1 MTSECHKVDISG
13 QKEVSDCG
21 HENVLCVKYSYD
33 GTLVAAGL
41 VHGAVKIFQAH
52 DGSVLYHLTDQ
63 EVRDAHLPC
72 TSLAFIPADHGQ
84 KYEHLLMATLTVAM
98 RMYLC
103 VKADGVL
110 LCFSD
115 CGHENVLDCGH
126 ENVLCVKYSY
136 DGTLVASGL
145 VHGAVKIFQAHDGS
159 VLYHLTDQEV
169 RDAHLPCT
177 SLAFIPADHGQ
188 KYEHLLMST
197 CKYEHLLMATYAN
210 GVIKFWHPSSGS
222 CLHTIHENRQ
232 TLTASFSPHG
242 DVFVTGGASAQLHM
256 YDTATKKM
264 VRTFEPSP
272 DKTVMDGHMLRVFS
286 VLYHPNAVAYPGVFL
301 SGGWDDTIQFWDSR
315 VKHSVRKI
323 FGPHICGEGLDID
336 PEHNHVLTGSW
347 RKDSALQVWDFNST
361 DKIKDIPPD
370 FNSCLVYC
378 CQWLGRSCITAGG
391 SDQNMARIVDRGTL
405 QVQPPHAG
413 PHITHNN
420 THSLSPLL
428 GLVVLEATGEIIVPT
443 VTKIIIHHQP
453 EADRWMAPVERSPT
467 LLNHGSEDEMECRG
481 YKTNSYK
488 AFLCLSVVFLC
499 GGGPVGVLL
508 AMLVF
513 RWRPDWKLRA
523 TKSRCP
529 LYRAD
534 AVLLKKRL
542 CVRFFDHQHVRYI
555 WNSNISC
562 FTKLRG
568 LDDTT
573 PCSYFY
579 QLGGLTREEQHR
591 KCALY
596 GENSIYIDVKSYFRL
611 LFEEQA
617 ETLRDMVALEAEV
630 SVWRGDSVYEDIPGQ
645 ELVPGDVI
653 TIPPYGTMMACDAVL
668 ITGNCIVNESMLTGE
683 SVPVTKTPLPNPPPT
698 EGQDPCVY
706 ISEEHKRHTLFC
718 GTQVIQTRYYGGE
731 KVKAVV
737 IRTGFVTAKGELVR
751 SILFPKPMGFKF
763 YQDAM
768 RFLAVLAGLAVIGF
782 SYSVYMMI
790 SFKAPVKEI
799 ILRALDMITVIVPPA
814 LPAAMTVGSVYAQ
827 RRLMKQGIFCISPPR
842 INVSGKTKLVCF
854 DKTGTLTE
862 DGLDLWGVVPAD
874 MSVVKNAADLP
885 RGALLAAMASCH
897 SLTLIEGEMTGD
909 PLDLKM
915 FEATDWLLEEPGP
928 DNTRFD
934 ILAPTVVKP
943 VTADTFIMGAS
954 SQTPYEIGIL
964 RQFPFSSSLQRMSV
978 ITRTLGNRNMDVYLK
993 GAPEMVAS
1001 LCIKE
1006 TVPPDFHTTLMRY
1019 TLQGFRVIAFAWKML
1034 DTSIKFH
1041 HLQKIQR
1048 DQVETDLT
1056 FLGLMVM
1063 QNALKPETTPTIQQ
1077 LREANIRTVMVTGD
1091 NMLTAVSVARN
1102 CRMVLSNDTVILV
1115 TANPPEEGQP
1125 AHITWTYSEHPTEDS
1140 VVQGQGQQPGKWDSG
1155 ADMSEPLVEYDM
1167 ALKTAHAGISL
1178 SEAEASVASPFT
1190 SKIPNIQCVPTVI
1203 REGRAA
1209 LVTSF
1214 GSFKYMAL
1222 YSMVQFVSV
1231 ITLYSIDS
1239 NLGDIQYLYIDLA
1252 ITTSVAL
1259 FMGWQEAYPKLV
1271 PQRPLGSL
1279 MAPVN
1284 LFSVVSQ
1291 VVLMIAVQVG
1301 TFVYLKQQPWFVPL
1315 KPDPKS
1321 DNILCY
1327 ETTVVFSVT
1336 SYLYIVLAAAF
1347 SKGRPYRRPLYTNY
1361 VFMMSLMILLGFSTL
1376 LLLHPFSPLAKFI
1389 EDFVVTSQVLRK
1401 LFRLRKKLPKNRY
1414 KLLEKELAEN
1424 PDWPPV
1430 GETTYAVGEKY
1441 QDSTH
1446 S

>member
-1 MTSECHKVDISG
+1 M
-13 QKEVSDCG
+13 
-21 HENVLCVKYSYD
+21 NV
-33 GTLVAAGL
+33 
-41 VHGAVKIFQAH
+41 
-52 DGSVLYHLTDQ
+52 VLP
-63 EVRDAHLPC
+63 LP
-72 TSLAFIPADHGQ
+72 PADICPD
-84 KYEHLLMATLTVAM
+84 
-98 RMYLC
+98 R
-103 VKADGVL
+103 
-110 LCFSD
+110 
-115 CGHENVLDCGH
+115 
-126 ENVLCVKYSY
+126 
-136 DGTLVASGL
+136 
-145 VHGAVKIFQAHDGS
+145 QA
-159 VLYHLTDQEV
+159 
-169 RDAHLPCT
+169 
-177 SLAFIPADHGQ
+177 
-188 KYEHLLMST
+188 
-197 CKYEHLLMATYAN
+197 
-210 GVIKFWHPSSGS
+210 
-222 CLHTIHENRQ
+222 
-232 TLTASFSPHG
+232 
-242 DVFVTGGASAQLHM
+242 
-256 YDTATKKM
+256 
-264 VRTFEPSP
+264 
-272 DKTVMDGHMLRVFS
+272 
-286 VLYHPNAVAYPGVFL
+286 
-301 SGGWDDTIQFWDSR
+301 
-315 VKHSVRKI
+315 
-323 FGPHICGEGLDID
+323 
-336 PEHNHVLTGSW
+336 
-347 RKDSALQVWDFNST
+347 
-361 DKIKDIPPD
+361 
-370 FNSCLVYC
+370 
-378 CQWLGRSCITAGG
+378 
-391 SDQNMARIVDRGTL
+391 
-405 QVQPPHAG
+405 
-413 PHITHNN
+413 
-420 THSLSPLL
+420 
-428 GLVVLEATGEIIVPT
+428 
-443 VTKIIIHHQP
+443 
-453 EADRWMAPVERSPT
+453 MAPF
-467 LLNHGSEDEMECRG
+467 LLNHGTEDEMECQG

-488 AFLCLSVVFLC
+488 ACLCLCLVVLC

-534 AVLLKKRL
+534 AVLLKDISDRWWTETVDIIYVPVDESSFGQVADCSYKEEDGDEEDVKETTSLTSVNDKERL
-542 CVRFFDHQHVRYI
+542 SVRFFDHQRRRYI
-555 WNSNISC
+555 WDASTRC
-562 FTKLRG
+562 FTSLRG

-579 QLGGLTREEQHR
+579 QAAGMSREEQNR
-591 KCALY
+591 KHVLY
-596 GENSIYIDVKSYFRL
+596 GENTIYIEVKSYFRL
-611 LFEEQA
+611 LIEEVLNPFYVFQIFSVILWSLNDYYVYASCIVVISVISISVELYEIRKQA

-630 SVWRGDSVYEDIPGQ
+630 SVWRGGDEYEDIPGQ

-653 TIPPYGTMMACDAVL
+653 TIPPHGTMMACDAVL

-683 SVPVTKTPLPNPPPT
+683 SVPVTKTPLPSPPRG
-698 EGQDPCVY
+698 EGQDPALY
-706 ISEEHKRHTLFC
+706 MSEEHKRHTLFC

-737 IRTGFVTAKGELVR
+737 IRTGFLSAKGELVR

-782 SYSVYMMI
+782 SYSVYVMI
-790 SFKAPVKEI
+790 SFKASVKDVI
-799 ILRALDMITVIVPPA
+799 VRALDMITVIVPPA
-814 LPAAMTVGSVYAQ
+814 LPAAMTIGSVYAQ
-827 RRLMKQGIFCISPPR
+827 RRLKKEGIFCISPPR
-842 INVSGKTKLVCF
+842 INISGKTKLVCF

-874 MSVVKNAADLP
+874 MSVVRNAADLP
-885 RGALLAAMASCH
+885 RGPLLAAMASCH

-943 VTADTFIMGAS
+943 VTADTFIMGAT

-978 ITRTLGNRNMDVYLK
+978 ITRTLGNRHMDVYLK

-1006 TVPPDFHTTLMRY
+1006 TVPSEFHNTLMRY
-1019 TLQGFRVIAFAWKML
+1019 TLQGFRVIAFAWKVL

-1063 QNALKPETTPTIQQ
+1063 QNALKPETTPTIHQ
-1077 LREANIRTVMVTGD
+1077 LNDANIRTVMVTGD

-1102 CRMVLSNDTVILV
+1102 CGMVLSKDTVILV
-1115 TANPPEEGQP
+1115 NASPPEDGQP
-1125 AHITWTYSEHPTEDS
+1125 AHVTWTYSEHPTEQS
-1140 VVQGQGQQPGKWDSG
+1140 LVQGEARQPGNWDSG

-1167 ALKTAHAGISL
+1167 SYQVIPIKEPEGRYHFAVSGKSFAVIRSHFSDLIPKICVRGTVFARMSPNQKAQLVESLQDLGYCVAMCGDGANDCGALKTAHAGISL

-1231 ITLYSIDS
+1231 ITLYSINS

-1252 ITTSVAL
+1252 ITTTVAL

-1271 PQRPLGSL
+1271 PQRPPGSL

-1284 LFSVVSQ
+1284 LFSVLSQ

-1301 TFVYLKQQPWFVPL
+1301 TFLYLKQQPWFKAL
-1315 KPDPKS
+1315 KPNPNS

-1327 ETTVVFSVT
+1327 ETTVVFSVS
-1336 SYLYIVLAAAF
+1336 SYLYIILAAAF

-1361 VFMMSLMILLGFSTL
+1361 VFMVCLVILLGFSTL
-1376 LLLHPFSPLAKFI
+1376 LLLHPFTALAKFI
-1389 EDFVVTSQVLRK
+1389 ELMVDMPFHFRLTLLGIISAYCIVVFVVEDFVVSSQVLRR
-1401 LFRLRKKLPKNRY
+1401 LFRLRKKIPKNKY

-1430 GETTYAVGEKY
+1430 GETTYAMEEKY
-1441 QDSTH
+1441 QDSTQ

>member
-1 MTSECHKVDISG
+1 
-13 QKEVSDCG
+13 
-21 HENVLCVKYSYD
+21 
-33 GTLVAAGL
+33 
-41 VHGAVKIFQAH
+41 
-52 DGSVLYHLTDQ
+52 
-63 EVRDAHLPC
+63 
-72 TSLAFIPADHGQ
+72 
-84 KYEHLLMATLTVAM
+84 
-98 RMYLC
+98 
-103 VKADGVL
+103 
-110 LCFSD
+110 
-115 CGHENVLDCGH
+115 
-126 ENVLCVKYSY
+126 
-136 DGTLVASGL
+136 
-145 VHGAVKIFQAHDGS
+145 
-159 VLYHLTDQEV
+159 
-169 RDAHLPCT
+169 
-177 SLAFIPADHGQ
+177 
-188 KYEHLLMST
+188 
-197 CKYEHLLMATYAN
+197 
-210 GVIKFWHPSSGS
+210 
-222 CLHTIHENRQ
+222 
-232 TLTASFSPHG
+232 
-242 DVFVTGGASAQLHM
+242 
-256 YDTATKKM
+256 
-264 VRTFEPSP
+264 
-272 DKTVMDGHMLRVFS
+272 
-286 VLYHPNAVAYPGVFL
+286 
-301 SGGWDDTIQFWDSR
+301 
-315 VKHSVRKI
+315 
-323 FGPHICGEGLDID
+323 
-336 PEHNHVLTGSW
+336 
-347 RKDSALQVWDFNST
+347 
-361 DKIKDIPPD
+361 
-370 FNSCLVYC
+370 
-378 CQWLGRSCITAGG
+378 
-391 SDQNMARIVDRGTL
+391 
-405 QVQPPHAG
+405 
-413 PHITHNN
+413 
-420 THSLSPLL
+420 
-428 GLVVLEATGEIIVPT
+428 
-443 VTKIIIHHQP
+443 
-453 EADRWMAPVERSPT
+453 MAPVERSPT

-534 AVLLKKRL
+534 AVLLKDIYGQCWTETVDIIYVPVDECTLHVPDWLASYISASPDFHLDPKTQTVAAKQYGSCGQMPEGGDCSSYKEEDGDEDDEETSLTSANDKKRL

-596 GENSIYIDVKSYFRL
+596 GENSIYIEVKSYSRL
-611 LFEEQA
+611 LFEEVLNPFYVFQIFSVILWSLNDYYIYASCIVVISVISISVELYEIRKQA

-1167 ALKTAHAGISL
+1167 SYQNIQIEEPEGTYHFAVSGKSFAVIRNHFPDLIPKMCVRGTVFARMSPNQKAQLVESLQDLGYCVAMCGDGANDCGALKTAHAGISL

-1222 YSMVQFVSV
+1222 YSMVQFVSI

-1284 LFSVVSQ
+1284 LFSVVGQ

-1376 LLLHPFSPLAKFI
+1376 LLLHPFTPLAKFIELKVDMPFHFRLVLLAIVSAYCIIVFVI

>member
-1 MTSECHKVDISG
+1 MMALCKVTG
-13 QKEVSDCG
+13 PAT
-21 HENVLCVKYSYD
+21 LPD
-33 GTLVAAGL
+33 GTVD
-41 VHGAVKIFQAH
+41 V
-52 DGSVLYHLTDQ
+52 TDTTP
-63 EVRDAHLPC
+63 V
-72 TSLAFIPADHGQ
+72 SW
-84 KYEHLLMATLTVAM
+84 
-98 RMYLC
+98 
-103 VKADGVL
+103 
-110 LCFSD
+110 S
-115 CGHENVLDCGH
+115 
-126 ENVLCVKYSY
+126 
-136 DGTLVASGL
+136 
-145 VHGAVKIFQAHDGS
+145 
-159 VLYHLTDQEV
+159 
-169 RDAHLPCT
+169 
-177 SLAFIPADHGQ
+177 
-188 KYEHLLMST
+188 
-197 CKYEHLLMATYAN
+197 
-210 GVIKFWHPSSGS
+210 
-222 CLHTIHENRQ
+222 
-232 TLTASFSPHG
+232 SFSHERWHFLCRFLPRLA
-242 DVFVTGGASAQLHM
+242 DIC
-256 YDTATKKM
+256 
-264 VRTFEPSP
+264 P
-272 DKTVMDGHMLRVFS
+272 DRQ
-286 VLYHPNAVAYPGVFL
+286 A
-301 SGGWDDTIQFWDSR
+301 
-315 VKHSVRKI
+315 
-323 FGPHICGEGLDID
+323 
-336 PEHNHVLTGSW
+336 
-347 RKDSALQVWDFNST
+347 
-361 DKIKDIPPD
+361 
-370 FNSCLVYC
+370 
-378 CQWLGRSCITAGG
+378 
-391 SDQNMARIVDRGTL
+391 
-405 QVQPPHAG
+405 
-413 PHITHNN
+413 
-420 THSLSPLL
+420 
-428 GLVVLEATGEIIVPT
+428 
-443 VTKIIIHHQP
+443 
-453 EADRWMAPVERSPT
+453 MAPF
-467 LLNHGSEDEMECRG
+467 LLNHGTEDEMECQG

-488 AFLCLSVVFLC
+488 ACLCLCLVVLC

-534 AVLLKKRL
+534 AVLLKDISDRWWTETVDIIYVPVDESMLHVPDWLAPYINACPDFHLDPKTQTVAAKQYGSFGQVADCSYKEEDGDEEDVKETTSLTSVNDKERL
-542 CVRFFDHQHVRYI
+542 SVRFFDHQRRRYI
-555 WNSNISC
+555 WDASTRC
-562 FTKLRG
+562 FTSLRG

-579 QLGGLTREEQHR
+579 QAAGMSREEQNR
-591 KCALY
+591 KHVLY
-596 GENSIYIDVKSYFRL
+596 GENTIYIEVKSYFRL
-611 LFEEQA
+611 LIEEVLNPFYVFQIFSVILWSLNDYYVYASCIVVISVISISVELYEIRKQA

-630 SVWRGDSVYEDIPGQ
+630 SVWRGGDEYEDIPGQ

-653 TIPPYGTMMACDAVL
+653 TIPPHGTMMACDAVL

-683 SVPVTKTPLPNPPPT
+683 SVPVTKTPLPSPPRG
-698 EGQDPCVY
+698 EGQDPALY
-706 ISEEHKRHTLFC
+706 MSEEHKRHTLFC

-737 IRTGFVTAKGELVR
+737 IRTGFLSAKGELVR

-782 SYSVYMMI
+782 SYSVYVMI
-790 SFKAPVKEI
+790 SFKASVKDVI
-799 ILRALDMITVIVPPA
+799 VRALDMITVIVPPA
-814 LPAAMTVGSVYAQ
+814 LPAAMTIGSVYAQ
-827 RRLMKQGIFCISPPR
+827 RRLKKEGIFCISPPR
-842 INVSGKTKLVCF
+842 INISGKTKLVCF

-874 MSVVKNAADLP
+874 MSVVRNAADLP
-885 RGALLAAMASCH
+885 RGPLLAAMASCH

-943 VTADTFIMGAS
+943 VTADTFIMGAT

-978 ITRTLGNRNMDVYLK
+978 ITRTLGNRHMDVYLK

-1006 TVPPDFHTTLMRY
+1006 TVPSEFHNTLMRY
-1019 TLQGFRVIAFAWKML
+1019 TLQGFRVIAFAWKVL

-1063 QNALKPETTPTIQQ
+1063 QNALKPETTPTIHQ
-1077 LREANIRTVMVTGD
+1077 LNDANIRTVMVTGD

-1102 CRMVLSNDTVILV
+1102 CGMVLSKDTVILV
-1115 TANPPEEGQP
+1115 NASPPEDGQP
-1125 AHITWTYSEHPTEDS
+1125 AHVTWTYSEHPTEQS
-1140 VVQGQGQQPGKWDSG
+1140 LVQGEARQPGNWDSG

-1167 ALKTAHAGISL
+1167 SYQVIPIKEPEGRYHFAVSGKSFAVIRSHFSDLIPKICVRGTVFARMSPNQKAQLVESLQDLGYCVAMCGDGANDCGALKTAHAGISL

-1231 ITLYSIDS
+1231 ITLYSINS

-1252 ITTSVAL
+1252 ITTTVAL

-1271 PQRPLGSL
+1271 PQRPPGSL

-1284 LFSVVSQ
+1284 LFSVLSQ

-1301 TFVYLKQQPWFVPL
+1301 TFLYLKQQPWFKAL
-1315 KPDPKS
+1315 KPNPNS

-1327 ETTVVFSVT
+1327 ETTVVFSVS
-1336 SYLYIVLAAAF
+1336 SYLYIILAAAF

-1361 VFMMSLMILLGFSTL
+1361 VFMVCLVILLGFSTL
-1376 LLLHPFSPLAKFI
+1376 LLLHPFTALAKFI
-1389 EDFVVTSQVLRK
+1389 ELMVDMPFHFRLTLLGIISAYCIVVFVVEDFVVSSQVLRR
-1401 LFRLRKKLPKNRY
+1401 LFRLRKKIPKNKY

-1430 GETTYAVGEKY
+1430 GETTYAMEEKY
-1441 QDSTH
+1441 QDSTQ